1 MKVTLRLVFFLVIF
15 SAIVSLNEVRGRCCN
30 MVTVITTS
38 GKIRGIYKD
47 GIAQFLGIPYAY
59 PPTHHHR
66 FKHSELSTSW
76 ENDIEATHFKSIP
89 PQPYNKLET
98 FFSSEN
104 VTFPQSEDCLYLNIW
119 MQNNKHTH
127 KPVII
132 YFYGGGFVNGHGSAE
147 LYTPESIVQQHDVIV
162 ITFNY
167 RLGAL
172 GFLDW
177 SYFNKE
183 LDKNNGLSD
192 QINVLKW
199 VQNYIESFGG
209 DPQNITLMGQSAG
222 SMSIM
227 ALMQTPKLDSLYHR
241 VILLSGTLRLDKEE
255 TGYLKAQHFHKLIDT
270 HFPNKELE
278 DLTVSDILELQ
289 ALDEASRG
297 KSKGL
302 ELIYTPIED
311 DSMTRPL
318 SQFTKPI
325 VVGVTNDEGDCYIRN
340 ESRKLDPSRFVDV
353 MALNDISVEESASQT
368 GKQQAQL
375 VTDLYFKAPALH
387 LLDTLPHAKCWY
399 LRFDWHLPNSSDF
412 NSAYHILDLVF
423 WFGKMNIL
431 KAHDIKNLTSETK
444 LSEQMIS
451 DLVTFATSDTM
462 PWQPYHS
469 NNKNPHIYN

>member
-1 MKVTLRLVFFLVIF
+1 MPVFN
-15 SAIVSLNEVRGRCCN
+15 AIVKLNEVRGRCFN
-30 MVTVITTS
+30 MVTVTTTS
-38 GKIRGIYKD
+38 GNIHGISED
-47 GIAQFLGIPYAY
+47 GFIKFLGIPYVY
-59 PPTHHHR
+59 PPTHHRR
-66 FKHSELSTSW
+66 FKHSELYTSW
-76 ENDIEATHFKSIP
+76 DCDIEATHFKAIP

-119 MQNNKHTH
+119 MQNNDNTN

-162 ITFNY
+162 VTFNY

-177 SYFNKE
+177 SYFDVSFN
-183 LDKNNGLSD
+183 KNNGLSD
-192 QINVLKW
+192 QINALKW
-199 VQNYIESFGG
+199 VHHYIESFGG
-209 DPQNITLMGQSAG
+209 NPQNVTVMGQSAG

-227 ALMQTPKLDSLYHR
+227 ALMQIPELDTLYHK
-241 VILLSGTLRLDKEE
+241 VTLLSGTLRLDKEE
-255 TGYLKAQHFHKLIDT
+255 NGYLKAQHFHKLMDT
-270 HFPNKELE
+270 HVPNKELE
-278 DLTVSDILELQ
+278 DLTTTDILELQ
-289 ALDEASRG
+289 ALDETSRG

-302 ELIYTPIED
+302 ELIYAPIED
-311 DSMTRPL
+311 DCMARPL
-318 SQFTKPI
+318 SQFTKPV

-340 ESRKLDPSRFVDV
+340 ESRKLEASRFVEV
-353 MALNDISVEESASQT
+353 MALNDINVKEANAQT

-375 VTDLYFKAPALH
+375 VTDLYFKTPALQ
-387 LLDTLPHAKCWY
+387 LLDTLNNAQRWL
-399 LRFDWHLPNSSDF
+399 LRFDWHLPTSFEF

-431 KAHDIKNLTSETK
+431 RAHGIKNLTSETK
-444 LSEQMIS
+444 LSQQMIS
-451 DLVTFATSDTM
+451 DLITFAKSDTM

-469 NNKNPHIYN
+469 NNKNPHIYK